1 MLYGIL
7 KRNDC
12 PIDLD
17 PMLKE
22 LGLPSYVGADD
33 ILRKVNLQ
41 DIALQYQSDD
51 LVFKTLR
58 GEEDLKFWLSE
69 IFITKYPKDTFLDLL
84 DQLDIDFV
92 IRQYNSS
99 GIYGKT
105 LFLFNTLE
113 EAVRF
118 LYK

>member
-1 MLYGIL
+1 MLYGVL
-7 KRNDC
+7 KQNDC

-22 LGLPSYVGADD
+22 LGLPTYVGADD
-33 ILRKVNLQ
+33 ILRIVNLQ
-41 DIALQYQSDD
+41 NINLQYQSDD